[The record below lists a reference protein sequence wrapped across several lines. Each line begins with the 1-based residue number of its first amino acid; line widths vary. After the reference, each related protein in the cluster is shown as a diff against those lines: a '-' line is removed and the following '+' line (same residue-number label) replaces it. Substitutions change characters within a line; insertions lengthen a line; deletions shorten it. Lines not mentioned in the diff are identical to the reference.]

1 MCTVRTHGSLDT
13 RESAFQTASRSV
25 QPFLQS
31 YGRNQQT
38 DRETTLRRDMCS
50 NSLHLEPLAV
60 LAMRLKVLLP
70 LDFVR
75 RQIAMH
81 N

>member
-1 MCTVRTHGSLDT
+1 MV
-13 RESAFQTASRSV
+13 V
-25 QPFLQS
+25 
-31 YGRNQQT
+31 QT
-38 DRETTLRRDMCS
+38 DRETTLRRDACS

-70 LDFVR
+70 FDFVR
-75 RQIAMH
+75 RQIVMH